1 MPWRIQYRDESGVS
15 VLRFPTPE
23 RAIEA
28 ACLLLDKGLQV
39 VGIGVGDLE
48 DSIAESEIARIY
60 AMWARAKKPFG

>member
-1 MPWRIQYRDESGVS
+1 MPWHVQYTAESGVS

>member
-1 MPWRIQYRDESGVS
+1 
-15 VLRFPTPE
+15 
-23 RAIEA
+23 
-28 ACLLLDKGLQV
+28 LLLDKGLQV